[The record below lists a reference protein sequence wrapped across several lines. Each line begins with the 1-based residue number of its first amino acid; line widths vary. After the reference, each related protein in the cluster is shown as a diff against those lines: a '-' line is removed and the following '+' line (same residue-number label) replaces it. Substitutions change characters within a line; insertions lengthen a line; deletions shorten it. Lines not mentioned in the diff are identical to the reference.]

1 MLYKYIV
8 MQSTQTFVQ
17 SVPTSVQPDIVRKGP
32 TPREIEALKHI
43 SNGND
48 SKTTAKLMKIS
59 KRTVDF
65 HLANV
70 YMKLGAENRVQAIN
84 IAKAKGYL

>member
-1 MLYKYIV
+1 

-17 SVPTSVQPDIVRKGP
+17 SVPVSIQPDIVRKGP

-70 YMKLGAENRVQAIN
+70 YMKLGAGNRVQAIN

>member
-1 MLYKYIV
+1 
-8 MQSTQTFVQ
+8 MQNVTHLIQ
-17 SVPTSVQPDIVRKGP
+17 SVDVPVQPDVFRKTP
-32 TPREIEALKHI
+32 TPREIEALLHI

-48 SKTTAKLMKIS
+48 SKTTAKLMNIS

-70 YMKLGAENRVQAIN
+70 YTKLGAENRVQAIN
-84 IAKAKGYL
+84 VARAKGYL

>member
-1 MLYKYIV
+1 
-8 MQSTQTFVQ
+8 MQNLSKIHTPSTQN
-17 SVPTSVQPDIVRKGP
+17 SVQPDIIRKSP
-32 TPREIEALKHI
+32 TPRELEALNHV

-48 SKTTAKLMKIS
+48 SKTTARLMKIS

-70 YMKLGAENRVQAIN
+70 YVKLGASNRVQAIN

>member
-1 MLYKYIV
+1 
-8 MQSTQTFVQ
+8 MQSIQTFVQ
-17 SVPTSVQPDIVRKGP
+17 SVPSPAQSDVMRKGP

-48 SKTTAKLMKIS
+48 SKTTARLMKIS

-70 YMKLGAENRVQAIN
+70 YMKLGAGNRVQAIN